1 MDGPAIN
8 SKFFDA
14 LINYRSKCELPQL
27 INIGS
32 CSLHTVHGALKTAVE
47 STSLNI
53 KQTLKG
59 IWQILHESPA
69 RREVFVSV
77 TGTNK
82 YPLFFCSTRWVESKS
97 VADHAIEIWP
107 NIWKLVEF
115 WEKLPPSKRPKS
127 KSFFNV
133 QEAVNDSLKLL
144 KLNFFSFIAS
154 LMEPYLRAYQTDKP
168 MIH

>member
-1 MDGPAIN
+1 MLQVPMDGPAIN

-47 STSLNI
+47 STFWKV

-69 RREVFVSV
+69 RREDFESV
-77 TGTNK
+77 TETNK
-82 YPLFFCSTRWVESKS
+82 CLFFFCSTRWV
-97 VADHAIEIWP
+97 
-107 NIWKLVEF
+107 
-115 WEKLPPSKRPKS
+115 
-127 KSFFNV
+127 
-133 QEAVNDSLKLL
+133 
-144 KLNFFSFIAS
+144 
-154 LMEPYLRAYQTDKP
+154 
-168 MIH
+168 

>member
-1 MDGPAIN
+1 MLQVPMDGPAIN

-53 KQTLKG
+53 KQ
-59 IWQILHESPA
+59 ILHESPA

-97 VADHAIEIWP
+97 VTDRAMRSGQA
-107 NIWKLVEF
+107 F
-115 WEKLPPSKRPKS
+115 
-127 KSFFNV
+127 
-133 QEAVNDSLKLL
+133 VNW
-144 KLNFFSFIAS
+144 
-154 LMEPYLRAYQTDKP
+154 
-168 MIH
+168 

>member
-1 MDGPAIN
+1 MDILSRYWDSNDTVKLSYWASSLLGHSTHFDLLKHFNQSLWGLDLSKMLQVPMDGPAIN

-32 CSLHTVHGALKTAVE
+32 CSLHTVHGALKTVVE

-97 VADHAIEIWP
+97 VTDRAMRSGQA
-107 NIWKLVEF
+107 F
-115 WEKLPPSKRPKS
+115 
-127 KSFFNV
+127 
-133 QEAVNDSLKLL
+133 VNW
-144 KLNFFSFIAS
+144 
-154 LMEPYLRAYQTDKP
+154 
-168 MIH
+168 